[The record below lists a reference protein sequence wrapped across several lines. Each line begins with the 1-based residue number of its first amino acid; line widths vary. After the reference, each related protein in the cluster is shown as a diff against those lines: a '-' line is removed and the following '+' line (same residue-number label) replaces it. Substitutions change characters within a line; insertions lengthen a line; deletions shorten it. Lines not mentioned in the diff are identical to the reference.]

1 MQLIEKLIRA
11 RLTGEFIRFAL
22 VGVVNTGVSYLAY
35 VILIEFG
42 IGYQVSNVISYIIGM
57 ITSYILNKNWTFG
70 IKERSRI
77 RFLIRFVVVN
87 IAALLVSLGIVSLM
101 VEVME
106 TNVYIGQLFAIAGH
120 MVVNFAG
127 QKFWVFR

>member
-22 VGVVNTGVSYLAY
+22 VGVVNTAISYLAY
-35 VILIEFG
+35 VLLIELG
-42 IGYQVSNVISYIIGM
+42 VGYQVSNVISYIVGM

-77 RFLIRFVVVN
+77 RFLLKFVVVN
-87 IAALLVSLGIVSLM
+87 IVALLVSLGIVSLM
-101 VEVME
+101 VEIWGM
-106 TNVYIGQLFAIAGH
+106 NVYVGQLFAIAGH
-120 MVVNFAG
+120 MLVNFAG